1 MLTGISPSEGCSVLD
16 SFSYFSGRIITSLY
30 HILGNVRTLVWFAG
44 GEYII
49 TFRHFFLKN
58 NYVVL
63 VNSRPF
69 PVF

>member
-1 MLTGISPSEGCSVLD
+1 MKVVL
-16 SFSYFSGRIITSLY
+16 FSIPFPIFLVRIITSLY
-30 HILGNVRTLVWFAG
+30 HILGNVRTLVWFVG